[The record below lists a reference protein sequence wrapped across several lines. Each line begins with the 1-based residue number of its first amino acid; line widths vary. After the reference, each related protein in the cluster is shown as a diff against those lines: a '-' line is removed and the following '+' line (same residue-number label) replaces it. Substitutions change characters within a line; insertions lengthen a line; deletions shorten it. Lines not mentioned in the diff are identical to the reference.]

1 MMDWNILLE
10 QHKQAINWLL
20 ENENPEV
27 KLRTLKELYGY
38 DNMHPE
44 VIEVKRQLLLSP
56 LYEEAMDKLKG
67 NKKWGKYDALISL
80 AEWGLTREDI
90 DIDDYVFS
98 LINNTGFKMMCGEG
112 LLLRNLVKLGYYS
125 EPIVKEEVS
134 TMLSKLKS
142 DGGVGCISK
151 NKKINDPAKEHKSC
165 VKITFGYLLLLAE
178 LKLQHVDME
187 CEGQLINYFTKRK
200 LLYRTEDM
208 NTIMVPVMAE
218 TFYPLDAL
226 QIGVQNLMYALAV
239 LGQGNSE
246 AVAEGWKFLNNKRD
260 TEGAYIL
267 SKTKT
272 VPAFKPGKKN
282 KPNKWITMYALL
294 TEKQTSLE

>member
-1 MMDWNILLE
+1 MID
-10 QHKQAINWLL
+10 WLL

-38 DNMHPE
+38 DSKHPE
-44 VIEVKRQLLLSP
+44 VIEVKRQLLQSP
-56 LYEEAMDKLKG
+56 IYEEAIDKLKG
-67 NKKWGKYDALISL
+67 DKKWGKYDALISL

-90 DIDDYVFS
+90 EIDDYVLS
-98 LINNTGFKMMCGEG
+98 LIRDTGFKMMCGKG

-125 EPIVKEEVS
+125 ESVVKEEVN
-134 TMLSKLKS
+134 TMLLKLKS
-142 DGGVGCISK
+142 DGGFGCISK

-165 VKITFGYLLLLAE
+165 VKITFGYLLLVAE
-178 LKLQHVDME
+178 LKLQQVHME
-187 CEGQLINYFTKRK
+187 YEGQLVEYFTKRK
-200 LLYRTEDM
+200 LLYRTQDM

-218 TFYPLDAL
+218 TFYPLDAI
-226 QIGVQNLMYALAV
+226 QIGIQNLMYALAV

-246 AVAEGWKFLNNKRD
+246 AVAEGWKYLNNKRD
-260 TEGAYIL
+260 MEGTYIL

-282 KPNKWITMYALL
+282 KPNKWITLYALL
-294 TEKQTSLE
+294 IQKQTNKTEVIYG